1 MSTPRSTP
9 SSAGATPASASTS
22 TAPASESPAPE
33 RPAPH
38 DWRLPSGIA
47 AALLVIGLIIALV
60 WWLWFRPVSGA
71 GLGEQQLAQEL
82 VLQAGLRESLQNA
95 QPVNPADC
103 PSGQSLR
110 PVTSATQAPPLPETG
125 EAAALSD
132 AQLTAKLEAATAI
145 VLVSTAANGLGTG
158 TGFFVR
164 QDLIL
169 TNRHVVEESA
179 KPEVLVT
186 SRALG
191 AVRKATIV
199 GSTRHSEAGSP
210 DFALLQLEQPAPSS
224 VVPLDFSPQASK
236 LTPVVAAGYPGLVTT
251 VDASFGRLMKGDP
264 TAAPDLNL
272 TKGVVQSLQEGTRG
286 TPLLIHTA
294 NISAGNSGGPL
305 VDHCA
310 RVLGVNTFLLLD
322 NEQSTKAQYAIRSSA
337 ALEFLASLGV
347 PGRQDKRPCGKPG

>member
-1 MSTPRSTP
+1 M
-9 SSAGATPASASTS
+9 PASARTS
-22 TAPASESPAPE
+22 PAPVSASPASEGPG
-33 RPAPH
+33 PH
-38 DWRLPSGIA
+38 DWRLPAGIS
-47 AALLVIGLIIALV
+47 AALLLIGLIIALA
-60 WWLWFRPVSGA
+60 WWLWFRPVSGVA
-71 GLGEQQLAQEL
+71 LGEQQLAQ
-82 VLQAGLRESLQNA
+82 VLAHQAGLRESLQKA
-95 QPVNPADC
+95 QPDNPADC
-103 PSGQSLR
+103 PPGQSLR
-110 PVTSATQAPPLPETG
+110 PATSAIQAPPLPETG
-125 EAAALSD
+125 EAATLTD

-145 VLVSTAANGLGTG
+145 VLVNTVKNGLGMG

-179 KPEVLVT
+179 KPEVFVT

-199 GSTRHSEAGSP
+199 GATRNSEVGSP

-224 VVPLDFSPQASK
+224 VVPLDFSPQAPK
-236 LTPVVAAGYPGLVTT
+236 LTPVAAAGYPGLVTT
-251 VDASFGRLMKGDP
+251 ADASFGRLMKGDL

-294 NISAGNSGGPL
+294 NISGGNSGGPL

-310 RVLGVNTFLLLD
+310 RVLGVNTFLRLD
-322 NEQSTKAQYAIRSSA
+322 NEQSTKAQYAIRSSG
-337 ALEFLASLGV
+337 ALEFLKSMES
-347 PGRQDKRPCGKPG
+347 PGRQDNRPCGKPS